1 MKHSMKTEKVER
13 VHDKLYLSED
23 RKDKPKEY
31 FKFIISKVNKYLR
44 DYDQLNILDI
54 GCATGDFLYYLRSCY
69 PNAKLTGIDVI
80 DDLLEHAKANVP
92 NCNFIKGDICKKTTL
107 PKNTYDAVFINGV
120 HSIFDD
126 IEDWIG
132 NALNLV
138 SRNGK
143 LFVFG
148 IFNKEDVDVLVKVKY
163 SHQTTDEPW
172 QSGWNCFSVKSF
184 EHCLET
190 KGINSFRFHEFVLPI
205 DILKQE
211 DPLRSWTF
219 QYSDQTRGTI
229 NGSMILHNF
238 MLLEISI

>member
-1 MKHSMKTEKVER
+1 MTEFTKTGKVER

-23 RKDKPKEY
+23 RKDNPKEY
-31 FKFIISKVNKYLR
+31 FKFIVSKSNKYFSV
-44 DYDQLNILDI
+44 YDDFNILDV
-54 GCATGDFLYYLRSCY
+54 GCATGDFLYYMGSQY
-69 PNAKLTGIDVI
+69 PNAKLNGIDVM
-80 DDLLEHAKANVP
+80 DDLLESAKVNVP
-92 NCNFIKGDICKKTTL
+92 NCNFNKGDICEKNTL
-107 PKNTYDAVFINGV
+107 PKNSYDAVFINGV

-126 IEDWIG
+126 IEDWLG

-148 IFNKEDVDVLVKVKY
+148 IFNKEDVDVLVRVKY
-163 SHQTTDEPW
+163 SHQSTDDPW

-184 EHCLET
+184 ENCLGR
-190 KGINSFRFHEFVLPI
+190 KSINSFCFHEFILPI
-205 DILKQE
+205 DIPKQD

-219 QYSDQTRGTI
+219 KYSDQTRGTI

-238 MLLEISI
+238 MLLEISL